1 MTRSRVS
8 LSKLGPRLAAPRL
21 LAIGFLLLA
30 AGCAQRAEPLYQEPE
45 PQPVEPAE
53 VIEPLPAGPVKVALL
68 LPLTGNAADVGQD
81 MLEAAQIALFD
92 VGQTDMVLLP
102 RDTGGT
108 IEGAAAAARSAIDAG
123 AELILGPLFATST
136 GTVAGIAREH
146 ELKVISFSNDA
157 TVSGDNVWVVGF
169 RPEEQVA
176 RVIEFA
182 QRQGLTRIGALAPDD
197 AYGQRVVNGFRE
209 AIGAAG
215 SGLGGPSHA
224 FYPPDEREAARVV
237 REFTGYVEPPEGAL
251 GVSGNSRQFDALLLA
266 DGGSRLRS
274 IAALL
279 AFYDIDPATTRLL
292 GTMLWESDPRLLFEE
307 TLQGGWYASVSP
319 EGERNFQAR
328 FEQAFGRQPGALA
341 GLAYDATAL
350 AAVVAASDRRFPADL
365 LTDPSG
371 FVGRA
376 GIFRLRDDGTT
387 EHGLAVLEIDNGS
400 ARVVEPAPTSFLVA
414 LLGQ

>member
-1 MTRSRVS
+1 MSLPLLRSWLV
-8 LSKLGPRLAAPRL
+8 
-21 LAIGFLLLA
+21 AIGLMA
-30 AGCAQRAEPLYQEPE
+30 VVAGCAPQRGEPIFQDPA
-45 PQPVEPAE
+45 PAPAEPAE
-53 VIEPLPAGPVKVALL
+53 AIEPVPTGPVKVALL
-68 LPLTGNAADVGQD
+68 LPLSGNAAEVGQD

-92 VGQTDMVLLP
+92 VGRTDMVLLP

-108 IEGAAAAARSAIDAG
+108 IEGATAAARSAIEAG
-123 AELILGPLFATST
+123 AELILGPLFASSTSA
-136 GTVAGIAREH
+136 VAAVAREH
-146 ELKVISFSNDA
+146 DLKVISFSNDA
-157 TVSGDNVWVVGF
+157 SVAGGNVWVVGF

-176 RVIEFA
+176 RVVDFA
-182 QRQGLTRIGALAPDD
+182 RRQGMTRIGALAPDD
-197 AYGQRVVNGFRE
+197 AYGVRAVNGFRAAMVGGE
-209 AIGAAG
+209 AD
-215 SGLGGPSHA
+215 LDGPSHA

-237 REFTGYVEPPEGAL
+237 REFTGYRAPPEGSI
-251 GVSGNSRQFDALLLA
+251 GMSGNTRRFDALLIA

-279 AFYDIDPATTRLL
+279 AFYDVDTATTRPL

-328 FEQAFGRQPGALA
+328 FERAFGRRPGALA

-350 AAVVAASDRRFPADL
+350 AAVVAASDRSFPGDL

-376 GIFRLRDDGTT
+376 GIFRLRSDGTT
-387 EHGLAVLEIDNGS
+387 QHGLAVLEIDNGT
-400 ARVVEPAPTSFLVA
+400 ARVIDPAPSSFLVA
-414 LLGQ
+414 FLGQ